1 MSLSYLKKIQ
11 DTVVQYGK
19 ILSQM
24 VNMDIV
30 IVDSDC
36 LRIAGTG
43 FFEPEIDVYVG
54 ETAFVFN
61 QVMRTKRQIVV
72 ENPGEHPLCTDC
84 PRCHRCNETYE
95 ISAPILMDDMVIGV
109 IGMVCMTQ
117 EQKELIQPRL
127 TIYLEFLRQIAGLV
141 ASAAKEHLES
151 ERNRALNGMLHE
163 MVNRVSQG
171 ILVLDEHNRITSA
184 NEEAERL
191 LKLEKS
197 EELEKFVKVEIQ
209 ETGDE
214 MNHQKEYKLLVNGSI
229 YTVFGTCYQ
238 AQVGQAPYGTMLIFH
253 DIKVLQDE
261 IYEITQ
267 LSSIKAPEQLIGDSQ
282 STRQLKEYIEK
293 IADAGTT
300 VLITGE
306 SGTGKEVAATSIWRR
321 GKRNK
326 ERFITIHCGA
336 IPDSTMEYELFGY
349 VKGAFSGADPN
360 GRMGKFEL
368 ANGGIIFLDEIGDLP
383 IHLQGKLLRAI
394 QEHVITRVGSNH
406 EIQVNVRIIAATNR
420 DLNEMIRL
428 KKFRRDLYYRLNV
441 IPIVMTPLRE
451 RTEEIPQFV
460 RHFSARY
467 CRLFGKKLTRIAPEV
482 MECLKEYDWPGN
494 VRELENCVEFMVS
507 MMGEDGVIDLSMV
520 GSELKDKMALPGREV
535 GITPIKELERREI
548 IRALDYYGYHTE
560 GKKLASARLGMG
572 IATLYRKLEEYGI
585 AGIKN

>member
-1 MSLSYLKKIQ
+1 MSVSYLKKIQ

-43 FFEPEIDVYVG
+43 FFEPEIDNYVG

-72 ENPGEHPLCTDC
+72 ENPGEHPLCADC
-84 PRCHRCNETYE
+84 PRYHCCNETYE
-95 ISAPILMDDMVIGV
+95 ISAPILMDDTVIGV

-127 TIYLEFLRQIAGLV
+127 TLYLEFLRQIAGLV

-171 ILVLDEHNRITSA
+171 ILVLDENNRIASA
-184 NEEAERL
+184 NEEAGRL
-191 LKLEKS
+191 LKLEGS
-197 EELEKFVKVEIQ
+197 EGLQRSVKVEIQ

-214 MNHQKEYKLLVNGSI
+214 MNHQKEYKLLVNGGT

-238 AQVGQAPYGTMLIFH
+238 AQVGQAPYGAMLIFH

-261 IYEITQ
+261 MYEITQ
-267 LSSIKAPEQLIGDSQ
+267 LSSIKAPEQLVGDSQ
-282 STRQLKEYIEK
+282 STRQLKEYIKK
-293 IADAGTT
+293 IADAAST

-306 SGTGKEVAATSIWRR
+306 SGTGKEVAAASIWRTGNR
-321 GKRNK
+321 SR
-326 ERFITIHCGA
+326 ERFITIHCGT

-368 ANGGIIFLDEIGDLP
+368 ANGGIIFLDEVGDLP

-394 QEHVITRVGSNH
+394 ENHVITRVGSDH
-406 EIQVNVRIIAATNR
+406 EIQVDMRIIAATNR

-441 IPIVMTPLRE
+441 IPVTMTPLRE
-451 RTEEIPQFV
+451 RKEEIPQFV
-460 RHFSARY
+460 RYFSARY
-467 CRLFGKKLTRIAPEV
+467 CRLFDKRLTRIDPEV
-482 MECLKEYDWPGN
+482 MECLSAYDWPGN
-494 VRELENCVEFMVS
+494 VRELENSVEFMVS
-507 MMGEDGVIDLSMV
+507 MMGEDGVIDRSMV
-520 GSELKDKMALPGREV
+520 GSELKDNLSLPGEAV
-535 GITPIKELERREI
+535 SITPVKELERREI
-548 IRALDYYGYHTE
+548 LRALDYYGCHTE
-560 GKKLASARLGMG
+560 GKRMAAERLGMG

-585 AGIKN
+585 SGVKN

>member
-1 MSLSYLKKIQ
+1 MAVSYLKEIQ

-30 IVDSDC
+30 IVDSQC

-43 FFEPEIDVYVG
+43 FFEPEIDNYVG

-72 ENPGEHPLCTDC
+72 ENPGEHPLCADC
-84 PRCHRCNETYE
+84 PRYHCCNETYE

-127 TIYLEFLRQIAGLV
+127 TLYLEFLRQIAGLV

-151 ERNRALNGMLHE
+151 ERNKALNGMLHE

-171 ILVLDEHNRITSA
+171 ILVLDENNRIASA
-184 NEEAERL
+184 NEEAKRL
-191 LKLEKS
+191 LKLETS
-197 EELEKFVKVEIQ
+197 EERPVKVEIQ

-214 MNHQKEYKLLVNGSI
+214 MNHQKEYKLLVNKTT

-238 AQVGQAPYGTMLIFH
+238 AQVGHAPYGSMLIFH

-267 LSSIKAPEQLIGDSQ
+267 LSSIKAPEQLVGDSE
-282 STRQLKEYIEK
+282 STRQLREYIQK
-293 IADAGTT
+293 IADARTT

-306 SGTGKEVAATSIWRR
+306 SGTGKEVVAASIWRKGNR
-321 GKRNK
+321 SR

-383 IHLQGKLLRAI
+383 IHLQGKLLRAN
-394 QEHVITRVGSNH
+394 ENHVVTRVGSDH
-406 EIQVNVRIIAATNR
+406 EIEVDMRIIAATNR

-441 IPIVMTPLRE
+441 IPIAMTPLRE
-451 RTEEIPQFV
+451 RKEEIPQFV
-460 RHFSARY
+460 RYFSARY
-467 CRLFGKKLTRIAPEV
+467 CRLFGKMLTRIAPEV
-482 MECLKEYDWPGN
+482 MECLKAYDWPGN

-520 GSELKDKMALPGREV
+520 GSELKDKLSFPGPV
-535 GITPIKELERREI
+535 SITPIKELERREI
-548 IRALDYYGYHTE
+548 LRALDYYGCHTE
-560 GKKLASARLGMG
+560 GKKMAAVRLGMG

-585 AGIKN
+585 AGIKK